1 MLGLNK
7 SYYSDSEYSAYRLMT
22 LGIILALIHQTWQS
36 DLPGAIQLGLSLM
49 VLCVCV
55 TAISKIQKIY
65 TLPEPVNVWKK
76 LIIYFLIVGI
86 LHFGGIDL
94 NIFSWAITQDLRYC
108 VLLLAG
114 GCFAISYKS
123 MSYFHYIMK
132 ILALLSIFAG
142 IYSFLHLDLS
152 IASVETRTNTWSLS
166 YLLWWV
172 PGSCFL
178 YWGYYVLI
186 IKKDKIWGYA
196 VLFFYTMLGVL
207 FLKRGTVV
215 DVAIIFAVAIFL
227 SKGNKGFPLMK
238 ILIALVVILG
248 VMYMFVPGIFNS
260 VWNMMFAR
268 FDDISDVE
276 GMDRSIELKAF
287 FEQAPVFSLI
297 FGNGIGHY
305 FSITGTGIIDRMVN
319 ALHSGWANIIYKGGI
334 VYVIFYIYLYR
345 AIFKKII
352 SNSLSDYEKVCL
364 GVAIS
369 HLVSLIYGGSWTY
382 TITPFGIAAPLF
394 FIASSHSDEDP
405 KIYF

>member
-1 MLGLNK
+1 MLGLNT
-7 SYYSDSEYSAYRLMT
+7 SYYSESEYSAYRLMT

-36 DLPGAIQLGLSLM
+36 EMLGPIQLGLTLM
-49 VLCVCV
+49 VLCVCGA
-55 TAISKIQKIY
+55 AIVKIQKIH
-65 TLPEPVNVWKK
+65 TLPEPVKVWKK
-76 LIIYFLIVGI
+76 MIIYFLIVGI

-108 VLLLAG
+108 ILFLAG

-152 IASVETRTNTWSLS
+152 IASIETRTNTWSLS

-186 IKKDKIWGYA
+186 MKKDKILGYSA
-196 VLFFYTMLGVL
+196 LLFYTMLGVL

-215 DVAIIFAVAIFL
+215 DVAVIFAVAFFL
-227 SKGNKGFPLMK
+227 SKGNKDFHLMK
-238 ILIALVVILG
+238 IIVGLVVVLG
-248 VMYMFVPGIFNS
+248 IMYIFIPGIFNS
-260 VWNMMFAR
+260 VWNMVFAR

-276 GMDRSIELKAF
+276 EMDRAIEFTAF
-287 FEQAPVFSLI
+287 FEQAPLFSLI

-334 VYVIFYIYLYR
+334 VYLIFYIYLYKS
-345 AIFKKII
+345 IFKNTIGRP
-352 SNSLSDYEKVCL
+352 LSDYEKVCL

-369 HLVSLIYGGSWTY
+369 HLISLIYGGSWTY